1 MKKYDLFIYYII
13 ILLFSLS
20 EGKNKRIIIEGKEE
34 GNCKVKRG
42 TEKRAENGRR
52 NHVFKKYNRFIK
64 RFRIE
69 KNPPKIRL

>member
-42 TEKRAENGRR
+42 TEKKAETVDGIM
-52 NHVFKKYNRFIK
+52 FL
-64 RFRIE
+64 
-69 KNPPKIRL
+69 KNIIDL